1 MNSVKI
7 VEEFWAKVWR
17 ARQPEAIAQFVTDD
31 VVLISAGAE
40 IRGKDNFISWARDFL
55 SKIHDFEFEVIETFQ
70 NQDGSR
76 VASLWRVSG
85 KNNGMLGSEPNQ
97 KPVSFTGTAI
107 WNVREDGKLL
117 QNRVERAAW
126 EVYQQIK

>member
-97 KPVSFTGTAI
+97 KPISFTGTAI